1 MIKFKKRTLDNG
13 LTVIASKDRHS
24 PIAAFNLLYKV
35 GSRDEDPNKTGFA
48 HLFEHLM
55 FSGSKH
61 IPKFDTPVQQAGGQ
75 SNAFTSK
82 DITNFY
88 ITLPYQNIETAFWL
102 ESDRMNELAF
112 SPKGLEVQR
121 NVVIEEFNQS
131 YLNRPYGDVWQLMS
145 PLAYRVHP
153 YQWNTIGK
161 DPSHIEKASMEDVKS
176 FFYNYYR
183 PNNAILSIVG
193 NVDEEEMFAMADR
206 WFGSIP
212 AGTIP
217 TRSLPKEPNQ
227 EQARVLEVEREVESD
242 AIYKAYHCSARM
254 SGDFYANDLLSD
266 LFSNGRSSIFYQNLI
281 KKNPVFHELDAY
293 HTGTIDEGL
302 FIISGKPTESVT
314 LAEANRLIENEIDQ
328 FLAKPI
334 PDYDLEK
341 VKNKSISILLYS
353 EMNTL
358 NKAKD
363 LAYAEFLADA
373 DLVNQEVDK
382 YLSTSKEEIMKVAQQ
397 VLRTENCSTL
407 FYHSKK

>member
-1 MIKFKKRTLDNG
+1 MINFKKRILDNG
-13 LTVIASKDRHS
+13 LTVIVSNDKHS

-55 FSGSKH
+55 FSGSKN

-82 DITNFY
+82 DVTNFY

-112 SPKGLEVQR
+112 SKKGLEVQR

-145 PLAYRVHP
+145 PLAYNVHP

-161 DPSHIEKASMEDVKS
+161 EPSHIEKASMDDVKS

-193 NVDEEEMFAMADR
+193 NVDEEEMFSMADR

-212 AGTIP
+212 PGIIP
-217 TRSLPKEPNQ
+217 VRDLPREPKQ
-227 EQARVLEVEREVESD
+227 DEARVLEVEREVESD

-254 SGDFYANDLLSD
+254 ANDFYSNDLLSD
-266 LFSNGRSSIFYQNLI
+266 LFSNGRSSIFFQNLI
-281 KKNPVFHELDAY
+281 KKNPAFHELDAY
-293 HTGTIDEGL
+293 NTGTIDEGL
-302 FIISGKPTESVT
+302 FVISGKPVDHIK
-314 LAEANRLIENEIDQ
+314 LPEANRLIENEINL
-328 FLAKPI
+328 FLTADI
-334 PDYDLEK
+334 NDYDLEK
-341 VKNKSISILLYS
+341 VKNKNISILLYS

-363 LAYAEFLADA
+363 LAYAEFLYDA
-373 DLVNQEVDK
+373 ELVNQEVDK
-382 YLSTSKEEIMKVAQQ
+382 YLSATKEDIMSVARE
-397 VLRTENCSTL
+397 VLRAENCSTL
-407 FYHSKK
+407 YYNSKK